1 MENSQGIQHQL
12 AGDIIFGAEAIA
24 SSLGMS
30 RRRVYYLISRS
41 LIPVFRIGHV
51 ICARRS
57 TLTRWLNELDG
68 EQGNGGVHQVNEP
81 DA

>member
-51 ICARRS
+51 VCARRS
-57 TLTRWLNELDG
+57 TLSRWLDELEG
-68 EQGNGGVHQVNEP
+68 EQADGGVLRINEP
-81 DA
+81 EA

>member
-1 MENSQGIQHQL
+1 MENSQGIQHQW

-30 RRRVYYLISRS
+30 RRRVYYLVSRS

-51 ICARRS
+51 VCARRS
-57 TLTRWLNELDG
+57 TLSRWLDELEG
-68 EQGNGGVHQVNEP
+68 EQGDGGPPSQ
-81 DA
+81 

>member
-1 MENSQGIQHQL
+1 MENSQGTQHQL

-24 SSLGMS
+24 SSLGMP
-30 RRRVYYLISRS
+30 RRRVYYLITRS
-41 LIPVFRIGHV
+41 LIPVFRIGHI

-57 TLTRWLNELDG
+57 TLTRWLNELEG
-68 EQGNGGVHQVNEP
+68 EQADGGVHRVKEP

>member
-24 SSLGMS
+24 SSLGVS
-30 RRRVYYLISRS
+30 RRRVYYLVSRS

-51 ICARRS
+51 VCARRS
-57 TLTRWLNELDG
+57 TLSRWLDELEG
-68 EQGNGGVHQVNEP
+68 EHADGGVHRVNER
-81 DA
+81 D